1 MFREWIQKNTNA
13 TNMWRQFLHL
23 NGGLA
28 PRLVARRDEGEDTKN
43 VKRRIRKTNGDRP
56 GSARDDVVMLG
67 M

>member
-28 PRLVARRDEGEDTKN
+28 PRLMARRDDGEETKN
-43 VKRRIRKTNGDRP
+43 VKRLIRKTNGDVP
-56 GSARDDVVMLG
+56 GKATDDVVLLG
-67 M
+67 F